1 MNIEQE
7 DILSDRLIDALN
19 TSISSAAAGPA
30 VLGQHGSQSSLTALG
45 PTPPPLASPYH
56 QQHGHGQGH
65 PRHDAGSPLSSLS
78 SRGAA
83 ARAANGASPYST
95 SNSSFT
101 SSPASTSPTLTPDM
115 TSLQQQQQQQQQ
127 QQHGYSEP
135 FAPLSP
141 AGRTHAAAMSMSLG
155 LAPPSSS
162 TALVSTALNLTSVDE
177 YGRAVAEAA
186 RLVDRRNL
194 LAAFKAS
201 VQSVLSH
208 AAHNG
213 SSLDDTSI
221 GVQQFCLILEKIL
234 YHGLKPPKKG
244 WISSRHCEFWD
255 VLELAAADNRR
266 KSALV
271 VSRLR
276 PVVTAIESYCKSP
289 RGKSRVFIRMA
300 LMEKRLAEY
309 LQFVLQNPERLGEY
323 YEREALLRG
332 EEESLLIIGSLV
344 GLNVIDFI
352 FCIKGTQMDDPTEQ
366 PIDFGTLLLMTAS
379 TRTDSALED
388 AKQSEQRFP
397 VSSVWRNPPA
407 SPPTS
412 AANLAPQVSSSTV
425 ASFSATV
432 PFTATSPVAAAVSRE
447 GLLAQIDALQR
458 QTRVLQEQKSYIEQL
473 LRTKE
478 SALESESMLRRVAET
493 QADKLRTEVYTL
505 RSQAESERTQAQTL
519 LTELRRHLGDDVA
532 KRVLASANPRSHG
545 AIQSNRL
552 PSYATRTSHTF
563 ENDE

>member
-397 VSSVWRNPPA
+397 VSYA
-407 SPPTS
+407 
-412 AANLAPQVSSSTV
+412 LIL
-425 ASFSATV
+425 
-432 PFTATSPVAAAVSRE
+432 VAAVCWAVF
-447 GLLAQIDALQR
+447 GN
-458 QTRVLQEQKSYIEQL
+458 
-473 LRTKE
+473 
-478 SALESESMLRRVAET
+478 
-493 QADKLRTEVYTL
+493 
-505 RSQAESERTQAQTL
+505 ERTQHCSLAHL
-519 LTELRRHLGDDVA
+519 LSHPLQQIGVEKSTGFSSDIGSQSSATSVLFHCGLFFRDRAVYSYIASCSRSQSRRATCANRCAAETNAGLARA
-532 KRVLASANPRSHG
+532 KVV
-545 AIQSNRL
+545 
-552 PSYATRTSHTF
+552 Y
-563 ENDE
+563 